1 VYGEDEYLA
10 GSDAHADEQTWT
22 PGTNE
27 GPQVSPAADDPS
39 RVLGGAANEDVR
51 AAPPHRVEGHP
62 TVVSPRPSRSRP
74 GRLVGL
80 GLLVGVTVGA
90 FALVALNASHRAP
103 MAPQSGVAQSPRVG
117 AVSRTSTA
125 NDASDA
131 SNASAGL
138 PTNPGPV
145 HPATVP
151 ISHARV
157 SVRSLARSLSH
168 QPSRAESPTEST
180 PIPSSMEPWQ
190 SQQSTPELP
199 EPDVDVPATA
209 VAGEFDFER

>member
-1 VYGEDEYLA
+1 MTLWHRAPREVYRVYAEDEYLA
-10 GSDAHADEQTWT
+10 QSDAHADEQTWT
-22 PGTNE
+22 P
-27 GPQVSPAADDPS
+27 PS
-39 RVLGGAANEDVR
+39 
-51 AAPPHRVEGHP
+51 H
-62 TVVSPRPSRSRP
+62 SRS

-90 FALVALNASHRAP
+90 FALVALNASQRAP
-103 MAPQSGVAQSPRVG
+103 MAPQSRVAQSPRVG
-117 AVSRTSTA
+117 AASRTSTA

-131 SNASAGL
+131 SDASAGL
-138 PTNPGPV
+138 PTNPGPAI
-145 HPATVP
+145 HTATVP

-168 QPSRAESPTEST
+168 QVYRAESPTAST

-209 VAGEFDFER
+209 LAGEFDFER